1 MEDLIEF
8 VVGLVVVGVYDYTE
22 GGGFEGN
29 PDYTSKELMA
39 GIKYGTDIEK
49 INYEKDIYKELKDMR
64 FRGVISKD
72 EYNKLVLHQ
81 KRVDERNK
89 QFKKILNMKCETKEE
104 SKKVLNE
111 LKKMV
116 SEFYSKNEISKETY
130 EEALS
135 KIEDRLIQLNNEKK

>member
-1 MEDLIEF
+1 M
-8 VVGLVVVGVYDYTE
+8 
-22 GGGFEGN
+22 
-29 PDYTSKELMA
+29 S

-49 INYEKDIYKELKDMR
+49 INYEKDVYKELKDMR

-72 EYNKLVLHQ
+72 EYNKLVAHQ
-81 KRVDERNK
+81 KGVDERNK
-89 QFKKILNMKCETKEE
+89 QLKKILSMKCETKEE

-135 KIEDRLIQLNNEKK
+135 KIEDRLIQMNEDKAIA